1 MREQL
6 EARLK
11 ALEQEFEKGKS
22 LLQQAE
28 RERAELEATLLR
40 LDGAITALREALA
53 EDRPDDDETPS
64 IRAAPAQRG

>member
-1 MREQL
+1 VREQL
-6 EARLK
+6 ETRLK
-11 ALEQEFEKGKS
+11 ALEQEFEKGKT

-53 EDRPDDDETPS
+53 EDQPEDDTPN
-64 IRAAPAQRG
+64 IRAAPAQPR